1 MFGQSP
7 EFVLASPLSRL
18 LSADTVSGFWTQG
31 GCMTRFTD
39 TLWSSIT
46 DIYQAIIYHP
56 FNEELARGILP
67 REKFAFYMQQDAL
80 YLADFARAL
89 AIMAGRAPDEA
100 AIIQFVRF
108 AEGVA
113 VVERALHH
121 TYFRE
126 FGIETPTRQP
136 APACFTY
143 TNFLLATAACRSYE
157 EGMAALLPCF
167 WIYREVG
174 HDIYRRAAPNNPYQ
188 KWIDTYAGQ
197 EFDEVVTQAIALTDT
212 IAEQASATQQQRMRD
227 AFIYSARLEW
237 MFWDSAYRLEQWLP

>member
-1 MFGQSP
+1 M
-7 EFVLASPLSRL
+7 
-18 LSADTVSGFWTQG
+18 
-31 GCMTRFTD
+31 RFTE

-46 DIYQAIIYHP
+46 DIYQAIIHHP
-56 FNEELARGILP
+56 FNEELAQGTLP
-67 REKFAFYMQQDAL
+67 REKFAFYMQQDVL

-89 AIMAGRAPDEA
+89 AIMAGRAHDEE

-126 FGIETPTRQP
+126 FGIDTPTRQQSP
-136 APACFTY
+136 SCFAY
-143 TNFLLATAACRSYE
+143 TNFLLATVACRSYE

-174 HDIYRRAAPNNPYQ
+174 NDIYRRAAPNNPYQ

-197 EFDEVVTQAIALTDT
+197 EFSAWVDRAIALTDA
-212 IAEQASATQQQRMRD
+212 IADRASEAHKTCMRD
-227 AFIYSARLEW
+227 AFVYSSRLEW
-237 MFWDSAYRLEQWLP
+237 MFWDSAYRLERWMP